1 MDCACSFVCRNY
13 GTCFTLIKGLLKMDL
28 YIIRHGESQGNVGIE
43 VDDPHL
49 TELGQKQAELLALRL
64 RNINF
69 DVILSSPLTRAVQ
82 TATPIAELRG
92 KDITVLHELHEVGAY
107 GEETLADVQKR
118 AERVV
123 KKIREEYGGKENV
136 IAFAH
141 GTFNNH
147 FIKAACGITSGEDF
161 NFCQENTGVT
171 IVRFVMDNGQPRIK
185 LELANCGKH
194 LENL

>member
-1 MDCACSFVCRNY
+1 
-13 GTCFTLIKGLLKMDL
+13 MDL
-28 YIIRHGESQGNVGIE
+28 YIIRHGESQGNVGQDVE
-43 VDDPHL
+43 DPRL
-49 TELGQKQAELLALRL
+49 TELGEKQSQLLALRL

-69 DVILSSPLTRAVQ
+69 DAILSSPLTRAVQ
-82 TATPIAELRG
+82 TATPLSELR
-92 KDITVLHELHEVGAY
+92 KKEITVLHELHEVGAF
-107 GEETLADVQKR
+107 GDETLSDVQKR

-123 KKIREEYGGKENV
+123 GKIRAEYGDKENV

-171 IVRFVMDNGQPRIK
+171 IVRFILDNGQPRVK

>member
-1 MDCACSFVCRNY
+1 
-13 GTCFTLIKGLLKMDL
+13 MDL
-28 YIIRHGESQGNVGIE
+28 YIIRHGESQGNIGLDVE
-43 VDDPHL
+43 DPHL
-49 TELGQKQAELLALRL
+49 TEHGKKQAELLALRL

-82 TATPIAELRG
+82 TATPLAELRG
-92 KDITVLHELHEVGAY
+92 MPITVMHSLHEVGAF
-107 GEETLADVQKR
+107 GEETLAEAQKR
-118 AERVV
+118 AADAVAE
-123 KKIREEYGGKENV
+123 IRGKYGDKENA

-171 IVRFVMDNGQPRIK
+171 IVRFILDNGQPRVK

>member
-1 MDCACSFVCRNY
+1 
-13 GTCFTLIKGLLKMDL
+13 MDL
-28 YIIRHGESQGNVGIE
+28 YIIRHGESQGNIGLDVE
-43 VDDPHL
+43 DPHL

-64 RNINF
+64 RNIDF
-69 DVILSSPLTRAVQ
+69 DVILSSPLTRAIQ
-82 TATPIAELRG
+82 TATPLASLRQ
-92 KDITVLHELHEVGAY
+92 KDITVMHELHEVGAF
-107 GEETLADVQKR
+107 GDESLEEAQAR
-118 AERVV
+118 AKRVV
-123 KKIREEYGGKENV
+123 AEIREEYGDRENV

-171 IVRFVMDNGQPRIK
+171 IVRFIIDNGQPRTK
-185 LELANCGKH
+185 LELTNCGKH